1 MGDLGRSQVV
11 SSSSVTESVFSFLAE
26 QCNSFAILPHLAS
39 CCLEFSEVCQHFGSF
54 SLVVDSNSVIIVIVT
69 VVLIKS
75 CCIVVW
81 QTKCI
86 QCARMEIP

>member
-54 SLVVDSNSVIIVIVT
+54 SLVVDSNSVIIGNVDRSVNKVLLHGHMADKMH
-69 VVLIKS
+69 VV
-75 CCIVVW
+75 C
-81 QTKCI
+81 
-86 QCARMEIP
+86 ENY